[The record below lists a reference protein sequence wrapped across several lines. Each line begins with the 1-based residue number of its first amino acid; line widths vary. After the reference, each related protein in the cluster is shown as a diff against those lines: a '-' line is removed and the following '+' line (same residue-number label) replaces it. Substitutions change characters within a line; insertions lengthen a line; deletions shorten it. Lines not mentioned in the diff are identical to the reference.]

1 MKKKN
6 LLKIFSILAII
17 LITIFVGFY
26 IIIRIL
32 IFNWAKDI
40 NQSFI
45 NKNKHPQKYDYQLE
59 KYKNYYNNKT
69 TGRVGLL
76 TLYQKADK

>member
-17 LITIFVGFY
+17 LITIFVGLY
-26 IIIRIL
+26 IIVRIL

-45 NKNKHPQKYDYQLE
+45 NKKNQPQKYDYQLE
-59 KYKNYYNNKT
+59 KYKNYYNEKEQTHNK
-69 TGRVGLL
+69 G
-76 TLYQKADK
+76 K